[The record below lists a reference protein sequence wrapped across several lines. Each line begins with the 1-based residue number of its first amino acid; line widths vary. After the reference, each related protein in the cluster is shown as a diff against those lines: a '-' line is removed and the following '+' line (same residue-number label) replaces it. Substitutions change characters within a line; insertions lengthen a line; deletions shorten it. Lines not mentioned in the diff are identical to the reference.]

1 MLIRKRRGWELAE
14 SQATPEEVFRNRRRF
29 MRAAGA
35 GSLLLAGGGLLSA
48 CDDMNGG
55 SQANAAESDAF
66 DQLSE
71 DPSFDL
77 YPVERNSRYQV
88 ERDITERELAGTYNN
103 FYEFGSSK
111 NIWQKAEALPIR
123 PWTLRIEGEVEEPFD
138 IDIDDLLARMP
149 LEERIYRL
157 RCVEAWS
164 MVIPWSGFQLSH
176 MLDLAR
182 PTSNARYI
190 RFTTLEDPEVMP
202 GQRAGWYPWPYI
214 EGLTMEEA
222 ANELAFMGTG
232 MYGAPLPKQNGAP
245 LRLVVPWKYGF
256 KSIKSVVSIAFTRE
270 RPVSFWEEIAGNEY
284 GFWAN
289 VNPEVAHPRWSQAEE
304 RVVGNDERVPT
315 RIYNGYGEY
324 VSELYAGMDQ
334 DDRLYR

>member
-1 MLIRKRRGWELAE
+1 MLIRKRRGWELGE
-14 SQATPEEVFRNRRRF
+14 SQATPEKNFRNRRRF
-29 MRAAGA
+29 MRTAGA
-35 GSLLLAGGGLLSA
+35 GSLLLAGGGLLAA
-48 CDDMNGG
+48 CEDMDGTN
-55 SQANAAESDAF
+55 QASAAESDAF
-66 DQLSE
+66 AQVAD
-71 DPSFDL
+71 DPSYGL
-77 YPVERNSRYQV
+77 YPLDRNTRYQV
-88 ERDITERELAGTYNN
+88 ERDITEREQAGTYTN

-111 NIWQKAEALPIR
+111 TIWQKAQELPIR
-123 PWTLRIEGEVEEPFD
+123 PWSLRIEGEVEEPFD

-176 MLDLAR
+176 LLDLAR

-190 RFTTLEDPEVMP
+190 RFTTLEDSEVMP

-304 RVVGNDERVPT
+304 RVIGSDEKVPT
-315 RIYNGYGEY
+315 EIYNGYGEY
-324 VSELYAGMDQ
+324 VAELYADMDQ
-334 DDRLYR
+334 DERLYR